1 MADKAREDLGG
12 ERPRDQEQSGAAA
25 HGRQVGGGP
34 GASDMASPGGS
45 SGSGGYGKAQNQQ
58 FHQGQ
63 QDSGVGVRGADEGL
77 GRGERFDEAQG
88 GGRGAD
94 SVTVTSADLERDQ
107 RAHQDRGQSDAETE
121 VEER

>member
-1 MADKAREDLGG
+1 MANEHRDETGQEL
-12 ERPRDQEQSGAAA
+12 PRDQQQSGAAA

-34 GASDMASPGGS
+34 GAADMAGPGGS

-58 FHQGQ
+58 LHQGQ
-63 QDSGVGVRGADEGL
+63 QAGGGRRGDEGL
-77 GRGERFDEAQG
+77 SRGERFDEQQG

-94 SVTVTSADLERDQ
+94 SVTVTSADLARDQ

-121 VEER
+121 VDDR